1 MPLRPSNGKISR
13 PDLAITGLKWHFHSD
28 GGAITGPKWH
38 LLSGFVSL
46 RDRTWI
52 VGDELILLKFKPVS
66 FRRLPMVKSSFHL
79 GCNILIRNP

>member
-52 VGDELILLKFKPVS
+52 VGDELILLKFNLYLSAACRWSNRPFTWGAI
-66 FRRLPMVKSSFHL
+66 FR
-79 GCNILIRNP
+79 